1 MLSSGGA
8 LAMLTNVGLLQLVAV
23 HLRNQG
29 PWVLL
34 YAFVFGTAAV
44 LLLLLRPFL
53 STASRRFQVFFFS
66 GVFGAER
73 VFAATTARRL
83 HWLRPKARSRS
94 SVVLSVYG

>member
-53 STASRRFQVFFFS
+53 STASRRFQVFFFLEYSVPS
-66 GVFGAER
+66 G
-73 VFAATTARRL
+73 
-83 HWLRPKARSRS
+83 S
-94 SVVLSVYG
+94 SQPPLLDVSTG